1 MDASFWDSRY
11 STEGY
16 IYGVEPNEFLAEH
29 VGGIPSG
36 PVLCLADGEGRNGV
50 FVARHGHEVTSV
62 DQSAVALE
70 KAKQLAQSR
79 HVELTTH
86 AADLSD
92 YEIAPGAWAGV
103 VTIFMHLPPALRHC
117 VLARAEA
124 GLKSG
129 GVFLLECYTPAQV
142 GRGTGGPSDPLMC
155 PTLAALRAELPGLNF
170 KIGREL
176 ERNVVEGAGHS
187 GIASVV
193 QVLARKP

>member
-16 IYGVEPNEFLAEH
+16 IYGVEPNEFLAAH
-29 VGGIPSG
+29 VGEIPPG

-50 FVARHGHEVTSV
+50 FIAGRAHDVTSV

-70 KAKQLAQSR
+70 KAKQLAPSR
-79 HVELTTH
+79 RVELTTQV
-86 AADLSD
+86 ADLSD
-92 YEIAPGAWAGV
+92 YEIAPGTWAGV
-103 VTIFMHLPPALRHC
+103 VAIFMHLPPELRRS
-117 VLARAEA
+117 VLARVEV

-155 PTLAALRAELPGLNF
+155 PTLAELRAELPGLNF
-170 KIGREL
+170 EIGREL

-187 GIASVV
+187 GFASVV